1 MAEDSVGRTPASRL
15 ASLQILRGLAAWIVV
30 FHHFMQLFFNFQCS
44 HWLSCFVAQ
53 RGNVGVDVFFVISGF
68 VMVVTTHGRGMTPRT
83 FAAKRVARIVPAYW
97 LWTAILAALV
107 LALPNGLYPYG
118 ISSHSAVF
126 ESALL
131 SIFFVPHQNPAAYG
145 LFPLLTVGWSLNY
158 EMLFYAVFAA
168 SLVLQGTRQL
178 LLVGAVLVLLSS
190 FWPWRLPLSEF
201 LHNKLIWEFLYGVL
215 LGWCFATRRLPM
227 NKAAGAVLA
236 ILGIAFIAAFSP
248 QYRAMTWGLGSLLI
262 VYGALCLEDHAA
274 RLRLLVRLG
283 DLSYSTYLGHC
294 VVLFLLVDIH
304 RSIGQ
309 PGLWP
314 MFLLVGVVATLGFS
328 VLSFEFIESRGSV
341 RLQKMLIR
349 AKGA

>member
-1 MAEDSVGRTPASRL
+1 MAEDSLGRTQASRL

-44 HWLSCFVAQ
+44 NGLSCFVAQ
-53 RGNVGVDVFFVISGF
+53 RGSVGVDLFFVISGF
-68 VMVVTTHGRGMTPRT
+68 VMVVTTHGRGMSPRT
-83 FAAKRVARIVPAYW
+83 FAAKRAARIVPAYW
-97 LWTAILAALV
+97 LWTAILAVLV

-118 ISSHSAVF
+118 SSSHSAVL
-126 ESALL
+126 ESTLL

-178 LLVGAVLVLLSS
+178 LLVGVVLVLLSN
-190 FWPWRLPLSEF
+190 FWPWRFPLSEF

-215 LGWCFATRRLPM
+215 LGWCYATRRLPM

-236 ILGIAFIAAFSP
+236 MLGIVAIAAFSP
-248 QYRAMTWGLGSLLI
+248 QYRATAWGLGSLLI

-274 RLRLLVRLG
+274 RLRFLVRLG
-283 DLSYSTYLGHC
+283 DLSYSTYLAHC
-294 VVLFLLVDIH
+294 VVLFVLVDIH
-304 RSIGQ
+304 RSIGR
-309 PGLWP
+309 PELWAV
-314 MFLLVGVVATLGFS
+314 FLLVGVVATLGLS
-328 VLSFEFIESRGSV
+328 VLSFEFVETRGST
-341 RLQKMLIR
+341 RLQKILVQTKS
-349 AKGA
+349 A